1 LPLSQVIWLAVI
13 QGLTEFLPISSTAH
27 LVIVPR
33 LLHWR
38 DPGLG
43 FDIALHFGTLIA
55 VVVYFFPTWITL
67 VRAAL
72 GADVPISRD
81 EPEKGTLTPLESRHE
96 RLLLAYLAVATIP
109 AMISGLLL
117 HSAAEGALRTPAV
130 IGSAMII
137 VGLYMW
143 WSERSGRC
151 ERSLLGTGFGDAF
164 SIGLAQ
170 AFAVISGVSRS
181 GSTISTGLLR
191 NMKREASTRFSFL
204 LSTPIIAGAASRG
217 TRATDGWTTSR
228 NALPVFSWSTRIGGG
243 RLHSD
248 LGTDPL
254 SSNPIPARVRGVLD
268 RGGHF
273 HSCRWH
279 YEASLAV
286 SLR

>member
-67 VRAAL
+67 IRAAL
-72 GADVPISRD
+72 GADVHISQD
-81 EPEKGTLTPLESRHE
+81 GAEKGRLTPLERRHE
-96 RLLLAYLAVATIP
+96 RLLIAYLAVATIP

-117 HSAAEGALRTPAV
+117 HSAAEGPLRTPAV

-137 VGLYMW
+137 VGLSMW

-151 ERSLLGTGFGDAF
+151 ERSLLGIGFGDAF
-164 SIGLAQ
+164 SIGVAQ
-170 AFAVISGVSRS
+170 AFAVIPGVSRS
-181 GSTISTGLLR
+181 GSTISTGLFR
-191 NMKREASTRFSFL
+191 HMKRDAATRFSFL
-204 LSTPIIAGAASRG
+204 LSTPIIAGAALVEGRELL
-217 TRATDGWTTSR
+217 TTG
-228 NALPVFSWSTRIGGG
+228 LPPDMRFPF
-243 RLHSD
+243 L
-248 LGTDPL
+248 L
-254 SSNPIPARVRGVLD
+254 GVLVSAAVGYIAIWGLI
-268 RGGHF
+268 RYL
-273 HSCRWH
+273 RTR
-279 YEASLAV
+279 SLFV
-286 SLR
+286 FVVYRIVVGSFILVVGITNPG